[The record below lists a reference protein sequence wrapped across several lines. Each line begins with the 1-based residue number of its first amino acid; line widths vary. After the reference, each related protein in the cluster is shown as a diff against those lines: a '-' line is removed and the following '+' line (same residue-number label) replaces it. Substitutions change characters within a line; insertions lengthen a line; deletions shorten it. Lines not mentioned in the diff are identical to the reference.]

1 MLFTILLIASKT
13 MILLDFAKH
22 TVKFFRDRI
31 EHVKDNT
38 NKLTSRNGN
47 IFDSAISNTDPVK
60 TRILLYEKGKPRS
73 IGSADIIYPRHQ
85 FMKPREQRDMPVV
98 SFQFKNFEKH
108 SKYAHE
114 AGQLC
119 LSHVFREGYKGVKLN
134 LETDYSKLTE
144 RMGIKDYRF
153 SVDDSQKKP
162 FSYEIPLYNSLNN
175 QHPDLANKVNSF
187 LQETPEAVKK
197 LHAFLDRSF
206 SSKQENQTKDVK
218 QSNALKL
225 NSSQED
231 ESQKLKVIKLKVAL
245 ANEIAKSPLF
255 AERILN
261 EVKQA
266 EKKQQETLL
275 QQAKEIIKNPSH
287 RISVK
292 EQAQEKIESQKQK
305 AEVKQ
310 EQQEQ
315 KQTPKQDKYVQN
327 NGVWQSL

>member
-1 MLFTILLIASKT
+1 MFI
-13 MILLDFAKH
+13 DFAKH
-22 TVKFFRDRI
+22 TVKYFRDRI
-31 EHVKDNT
+31 EHVEDKT
-38 NKLTSRNGN
+38 NKLESKNGN
-47 IFDSAISNTDPVK
+47 IFDSDISQIDPVK
-60 TRILLYEKGKPRS
+60 TRILIYEKGKKRC

-85 FMKPREQRDMPVV
+85 FIKPREQRDSPVV

-153 SVDDSQKKP
+153 SVDDTQKKP
-162 FSYEIPLYNSLNN
+162 FNYEIPLYNSLNN
-175 QHPDLANKVNSF
+175 QRPDLANKVNSF
-187 LQETPEAVKK
+187 LQKTPEAVSK
-197 LHAFLDRSF
+197 LHDFLDRSF

-218 QSNALKL
+218 QSNNLKL
-225 NSSQED
+225 NPSQEN
-231 ESQKLKVIKLKVAL
+231 ESQKLNVIKLKVAL

-266 EKKQQETLL
+266 EKKHQEILL
-275 QQAKEIIKNPSH
+275 QQAKEIMKNPSH
-287 RISVK
+287 RINIK

-305 AEVKQ
+305 AEIKQ

-315 KQTPKQDKYVQN
+315 KQTQKQDDLVQR
-327 NGVWQSL
+327 NGIWQSM

>member
-1 MLFTILLIASKT
+1 
-13 MILLDFAKH
+13 MILYDFAKH

-38 NKLTSRNGN
+38 EKLTSRNGN
-47 IFDSAISNTDPVK
+47 IFDSAISKDDPVK

-153 SVDDSQKKP
+153 SVDDTQKKP

-175 QHPDLANKVNSF
+175 QNPELANKVNYF
-187 LQETPEAVKK
+187 LQKNPEAVSK
-197 LHAFLDRSF
+197 LHEFLDRSF
-206 SSKQENQTKDVK
+206 NSKEENQTKDVK
-218 QSNALKL
+218 QTKAQKPNL
-225 NSSQED
+225 SQDSETH
-231 ESQKLKVIKLKVAL
+231 ERKVTKLKIAL

-261 EVKQA
+261 EVRQA
-266 EKKQQETLL
+266 EERHQQILIE
-275 QQAKEIIKNPSH
+275 QAKEILKTPSH
-287 RISVK
+287 RTSIK

-305 AEVKQ
+305 AEIKQ

-315 KQTPKQDKYVQN
+315 KQTQKPNDYVQR
-327 NGVWQSL
+327 NGLWQSL